1 MSETMGASREPV
13 FSGRRPSSSSSTDAQ
28 KGAITRDGPVGGA
41 STGSPAAPTAAT
53 SSNYHRERSRYNV
66 STGTGFNPPPKE
78 GDSAGKSKNS
88 SNEQYPTTSV
98 GMAPDRVRT
107 DTSGTTPG
115 PSATTANGSGGE
127 TRIKGTLA
135 GIHVS

>member
-1 MSETMGASREPV
+1 MGASREPV

-28 KGAITRDGPVGGA
+28 KGAIIRDGPVGGA

-115 PSATTANGSGGE
+115 PSATAANGSGGE
-127 TRIKGTLA
+127 TGIKGTLA

>member
-1 MSETMGASREPV
+1 MSETMGESREPV
-13 FSGRRPSSSSSTDAQ
+13 FSGRRPSSSSRTDVQ
-28 KGAITRDGPVGGA
+28 KGAISRDGPVGGA

-66 STGTGFNPPPKE
+66 STGSGFNPPSKE
-78 GDSAGKSKNS
+78 GDGAGKSES
-88 SNEQYPTTSV
+88 GSNEQYPTTSV
-98 GMAPDRVRT
+98 GIAPDRLRT

-115 PSATTANGSGGE
+115 PSANGSSGE
-127 TRIKGTLA
+127 TGIKGTLA